1 MGARRPASGRAARTT
16 VALTVSLLA
25 ATLIA
30 IPATLISATPAFAA
44 ERVPGI
50 DVSKWQGDVDWTK
63 VATTP
68 VRYVIMRATI
78 GNTASTARSVDPK
91 YLEYLAGATA
101 NGLVV
106 GAYHRAN
113 VGRADADA
121 TREANFFVHNAQI
134 AAGDVL
140 PVLDIEET
148 HGLSIAEMQDWVREW
163 VQRVFARTGVKPLI
177 YTSPHFWLAN
187 MGNTR
192 WFADHGYPLW
202 IAHWGVSAPS
212 VPADNWGGNGW
223 TFWQW
228 TSTGHV
234 AGIAGNVDR
243 DRFDGSSLGRGKIA
257 SLEVTPRVGGAIDGA
272 RIHCGGGST
281 TCDRLANPDTVVALS
296 ATPGPGATLLRWTG
310 ACSAAGASPTCDVPM
325 RGTKEVSAVFGYPVR
340 VGRQGTGDGTI
351 TSTPVRLDCGT
362 TCTAAFAAGSTVT
375 LTATADS
382 ASTFTGWTGPS
393 CGSGPVCSFSVS
405 AHTDVA
411 ATFTSV
417 VSVEED
423 GAGTRY
429 AWGRTTDPHAIGGSY
444 RWERRAG
451 ASATYDFSGGTVTLF
466 TVSGPA
472 MGKTRVRID
481 GAVTG
486 TFDGFARTLSTGV
499 KRRFEGLGPGAHVLS
514 VEVLGTK
521 RPAAVGTRV
530 AVDALRWGGQT
541 RSDPP
546 ASSVHWATV
555 VDAGASGGAS
565 AISDARGASAKL
577 AFTGTG
583 VALRTQRGPGM
594 GKAEVW
600 VDGVL
605 RKVVDLY
612 APAKSFATVPLA
624 SELADGPHT
633 VRIVVLGSHRAASSG
648 SAIVIDRW
656 LVL

>member
-1 MGARRPASGRAARTT
+1 MCARRPAPGSASGTAI
-16 VALTVSLLA
+16 ALTVSLLA
-25 ATLIA
+25 TMLIA
-30 IPATLISATPAFAA
+30 IPAPPSFAA

-50 DVSKWQGDVDWTK
+50 DVSKWQGDVDWAK

-78 GNTASTARSVDPK
+78 GNTASTPRSVDPK
-91 YLEYLAGATA
+91 YLEYLAEATA

-113 VGRADADA
+113 VGRAAEDA

-148 HGLSIAEMQDWVREW
+148 HGLSIAEMHDWVREW
-163 VQRVFARTGVKPLI
+163 VQWVFARTGVKPLI

-212 VPADNWGGNGW
+212 VPADNWGGGGW
-223 TFWQW
+223 RFWQW

-257 SLEVTPRVGGAIDGA
+257 SLEVAPPIGGAIDGP

-281 TCDRLANPDTVVALS
+281 TCDRLANPDTVVALA
-296 ATPGPGATLLRWTG
+296 ATPGPGATLLRWTDS
-310 ACSAAGASPTCDVPM
+310 CSAAGASSTCDVPM
-325 RGTKEVSAVFGYPVR
+325 RGTKELSAVFGYPVHVER
-340 VGRQGTGDGTI
+340 GGTGDGTV
-351 TSTPVRLDCGT
+351 TSTPSRLDCGS
-362 TCTAAFAAGSTVT
+362 TCTAAFAAGSMVT

-382 ASTFTGWTGPS
+382 ASTFTGWSGPS
-393 CGSGPVCSFSVS
+393 CGSGPVCSFPVS
-405 AHTDVA
+405 APTDVV

-423 GAGTRY
+423 GPGTRY

-472 MGKTRVRID
+472 MGKARVRID

-486 TFDGFARTLSTGV
+486 TFDGFARTSSTGV

-514 VEVLGTK
+514 VEVLGAK
-521 RPAAVGTRV
+521 RPTAVGTRV
-530 AVDALRWGGQT
+530 AVDALRWGGTT
-541 RSDPP
+541 RSDPL
-546 ASSVHWATV
+546 ASSVRWATAA
-555 VDAGASGGAS
+555 DAGASGGAS
-565 AISDARGASAKL
+565 AISDARGASVNL

-600 VDGVL
+600 LDGVL

-612 APAKSFATVPLA
+612 APARSFGTVPLA
-624 SELADGPHT
+624 SDLADRSHS
-633 VRIVVLGSHRAASSG
+633 VRIVVLGSHRAASAG

-656 LVL
+656 LVH